1 MYSLFQLI
9 LLFFFS
15 FSVIVSFVFVL
26 ISILLGEIFECERN
40 FERILL
46 GAIFGSNAP
55 FFIAGWRSDF
65 IDQVQMPWARFCQPS
80 LYLVSL
86 E

>member
-1 MYSLFQLI
+1 M
-9 LLFFFS
+9 
-15 FSVIVSFVFVL
+15 VSFVFVL
-26 ISILLGEIFECERN
+26 IFILLGEIFECERS

-65 IDQVQMPWARFCQPS
+65 LDQVKMP
-80 LYLVSL
+80 
-86 E
+86 